1 MDLRLTEFQ
10 ELLRDNAAA
19 FLEREAPL
27 TRVREIEASG
37 RLDAELWTGMTG
49 LGWPG
54 LPVAAEYGGQGGSL
68 IDCAVLIEQL
78 CRAAVLSPYRNSVL
92 AASTVQVHGDEA
104 LRRGARHVLARVLV
118 GDPISAGPR
127 MTAAGIARVARDVL
141 DYLSREPDAA
151 KLTPDEVL
159 RRVDVVLGFEREVPD
174 EPAD

>member
-37 RLDAELWTGMTG
+37 RHDAELWTGMTG

-92 AASTVQVHGDEA
+92 AASTVQAHGDEA
-104 LRRGARHVLARVLV
+104 LRRALAFAGARC
-118 GDPISAGPR
+118 GFSASV
-127 MTAAGIARVARDVL
+127 TAHGVH
-141 DYLSREPDAA
+141 
-151 KLTPDEVL
+151 TPHEVEEVM
-159 RRVDVVLGFEREVPD
+159 RGFEAGKIPLSQAERIAYESLGDGEQPMPRQVV
-174 EPAD
+174 